1 MAERVSRCGTMAG
14 MTAKEALLGI
24 VQGLTEEEAE
34 DLIDLLNMHEDP
46 DELTDDELAAVRA
59 SHEAIEHGDFVTLDE
74 LEALLAE

>member
-1 MAERVSRCGTMAG
+1 MAERVSRCGRMAG

-46 DELTDDELAAVRA
+46 DELTDDELAEIRESQALGSYARWDDVK
-59 SHEAIEHGDFVTLDE
+59 LE
-74 LEALLAE
+74 LGL

>member
-1 MAERVSRCGTMAG
+1 

-34 DLIDLLNMHEDP
+34 DLIDLMNMHEDP
-46 DELTDDELAAVRA
+46 DELTEDEFAAVRA
-59 SHEAIEHGDFVTLDE
+59 SHEAIVRGDFVTLDE